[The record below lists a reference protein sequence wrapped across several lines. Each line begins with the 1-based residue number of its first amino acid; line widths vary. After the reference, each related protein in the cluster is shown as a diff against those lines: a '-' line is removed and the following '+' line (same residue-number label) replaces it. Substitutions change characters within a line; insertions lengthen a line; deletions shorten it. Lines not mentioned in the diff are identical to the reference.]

1 MTASL
6 RVRPNI
12 TAYLNNLAE
21 EHSVLARLVDLL
33 QAEQD
38 ALVRGDAD
46 RVAALTEP
54 KAQCI
59 GALQAH
65 AQERR
70 ALVLA
75 GGRSTDSQ
83 GMRLWTEEQS
93 RTEPRLAQRW
103 REFLALARR
112 ADQVNRANGMFIATR
127 LNATQQALTTM
138 FGAAGIPGAYG
149 ADGNAVSLREAR
161 RLAVA

>member
-1 MTASL
+1 MTASP
-6 RVRPNI
+6 RARPNI

-33 QAEQD
+33 RAEQD

-46 RVAALTEP
+46 RVAALAEP
-54 KAQCI
+54 KAQCV
-59 GALQAH
+59 GARKPH

-75 GGRSTDSQ
+75 GGQSPESN

-93 RTEPRLAQRW
+93 RIEPRLARRW
-103 REFLALARR
+103 REFLALARV
-112 ADQVNRANGMFIATR
+112 ADQVNRENGTLIATR
-127 LNATQQALTTM
+127 LRATEQGLNA
-138 FGAAGIPGAYG
+138 I
-149 ADGNAVSLREAR
+149 
-161 RLAVA
+161 